1 MITRKLKSVCLAMAT
16 VMTLTSLGFF
26 GCGANDEAYQLEQV
40 EPVEKNELTGL
51 RIAYLGSSV
60 FQGTENNDVS
70 FIEYIAKRNEGT
82 YIKDTVPD
90 STMADTGEDSY
101 IPRLLEMDPKE
112 DIDIFV
118 CELPWADVN
127 EDVEPGQVSET
138 EDLESLDTTTTIG
151 AMEYIAGYV
160 RQTWNCPVMFFTSPK
175 YENND
180 KYGALVQAVWQMK
193 DKWGANRAC
202 AWFLLNTDIDEIDE
216 YMADSEHPTGK
227 GYLEWLTPFVEE
239 KLVETWRLRVNIV
252 PEYQPENVAKNAS
265 NILTGKNIA
274 YLGSS
279 VTFGSASEG
288 ISFADYIAARND
300 TSYIKEAVPGTTLV
314 DNGEQSYIQRMIN
327 NISPDEQ
334 VDLFVC
340 QLSTN
345 DASAGN
351 PMGEISDSQ
360 NLEDFNTG
368 TIIGALEYILTY
380 VKQTWDCPIM
390 FYTGTKY
397 DSEAYGQMVEALK
410 QLQGKYEFGIIDMW
424 DDLDADISEYDEYM
438 SDGIHPNRKGYLEWW
453 TPFMEEKM
461 IEYLTQEGQ

>member
-1 MITRKLKSVCLAMAT
+1 
-16 VMTLTSLGFF
+16 
-26 GCGANDEAYQLEQV
+26 
-40 EPVEKNELTGL
+40 
-51 RIAYLGSSV
+51 
-60 FQGTENNDVS
+60 
-70 FIEYIAKRNEGT
+70 
-82 YIKDTVPD
+82 
-90 STMADTGEDSY
+90 
-101 IPRLLEMDPKE
+101 
-112 DIDIFV
+112 
-118 CELPWADVN
+118 
-127 EDVEPGQVSET
+127 
-138 EDLESLDTTTTIG
+138 
-151 AMEYIAGYV
+151 
-160 RQTWNCPVMFFTSPK
+160 
-175 YENND
+175 
-180 KYGALVQAVWQMK
+180 MK

-252 PEYQPENVAKNAS
+252 QEYQPENVAKNAS

-424 DDLDADISEYDEYM
+424 DDLDADIPEYDEYM

>member
-1 MITRKLKSVCLAMAT
+1 M
-16 VMTLTSLGFF
+16 
-26 GCGANDEAYQLEQV
+26 
-40 EPVEKNELTGL
+40 
-51 RIAYLGSSV
+51 
-60 FQGTENNDVS
+60 
-70 FIEYIAKRNEGT
+70 
-82 YIKDTVPD
+82 
-90 STMADTGEDSY
+90 
-101 IPRLLEMDPKE
+101 
-112 DIDIFV
+112 
-118 CELPWADVN
+118 
-127 EDVEPGQVSET
+127 
-138 EDLESLDTTTTIG
+138 
-151 AMEYIAGYV
+151 
-160 RQTWNCPVMFFTSPK
+160 
-175 YENND
+175 
-180 KYGALVQAVWQMK
+180 QAVWQMK

-252 PEYQPENVAKNAS
+252 QEYQPENVAKKAP

-380 VKQTWDCPIM
+380 VKQTWDCP
-390 FYTGTKY
+390 
-397 DSEAYGQMVEALK
+397 
-410 QLQGKYEFGIIDMW
+410 
-424 DDLDADISEYDEYM
+424 
-438 SDGIHPNRKGYLEWW
+438 
-453 TPFMEEKM
+453 
-461 IEYLTQEGQ
+461 

>member
-1 MITRKLKSVCLAMAT
+1 
-16 VMTLTSLGFF
+16 
-26 GCGANDEAYQLEQV
+26 
-40 EPVEKNELTGL
+40 
-51 RIAYLGSSV
+51 
-60 FQGTENNDVS
+60 
-70 FIEYIAKRNEGT
+70 
-82 YIKDTVPD
+82 
-90 STMADTGEDSY
+90 
-101 IPRLLEMDPKE
+101 
-112 DIDIFV
+112 
-118 CELPWADVN
+118 
-127 EDVEPGQVSET
+127 
-138 EDLESLDTTTTIG
+138 
-151 AMEYIAGYV
+151 
-160 RQTWNCPVMFFTSPK
+160 
-175 YENND
+175 
-180 KYGALVQAVWQMK
+180 MK

-252 PEYQPENVAKNAS
+252 QEYQPENVAKNAS

-360 NLEDFNTG
+360 NLEDFNT
-368 TIIGALEYILTY
+368 
-380 VKQTWDCPIM
+380 V
-390 FYTGTKY
+390 
-397 DSEAYGQMVEALK
+397 
-410 QLQGKYEFGIIDMW
+410 QLLVRW
-424 DDLDADISEYDEYM
+424 NISLHM
-438 SDGIHPNRKGYLEWW
+438 
-453 TPFMEEKM
+453 
-461 IEYLTQEGQ
+461 